1 MTEMPNTPTSQS
13 HNNNGHVTAPLP
25 IGGRTAGTSGAKR
38 GASSHAAHNAPN
50 HAKEPAQRHNDERPR
65 SHKGV
70 AALGVLCC
78 LLVALYGGGVFVFS
92 RTCYPNTKV
101 AGADL
106 SWLDRDSSVARVRD
120 AAEDYVL
127 EVSGDGFT
135 WTYEAE
141 NANEVIDAA
150 RAVDNVMAHN
160 EPALWPA
167 RLTRALMASPE
178 TPANAT
184 SANAQSSKLPEL
196 DKSEL
201 PKTFDRDAF
210 LASLDA
216 AIDEFNATRVGT
228 FDAAGAFDPEAGSF
242 TLSNELPKTFDRD
255 AFLASLDAAIDEFN
269 ATRVGT
275 FDAAGAFD
283 PEAGSFTLSKALSNR
298 KLDKD
303 AIDRAALVAVSTL
316 AARVELTEHSFTP
329 LAGGATEQ
337 ELQNAIDRANELI
350 GTNVNLKMG
359 GSVVSTL
366 DGAQLAQWITFDEA
380 LNPTLSTEPVGQ
392 WVRELAK
399 THIDTVGS
407 ERTYT
412 RPDGKTVT
420 VSGGTYGGMS
430 DEARLVQ
437 VLQDAVSNK
446 QDGDIE
452 IPLKRSAATRSGM
465 GKPDWGAY
473 CDIDLTE
480 QHARYSDAAG
490 NLVWERG
497 WITGTPNTGNEIP
510 LKRSAAT
517 WSGMGKPDWG
527 AYCDIDL
534 TEQHARYY
542 DAAGN
547 LVWESGCITGNPNT
561 GNATPTGVFSLN
573 AKTRNSTLI
582 GLDEDEDGEPDYKT
596 PVAYWMPF
604 MGNAIGMHDATW
616 QSAASFSNPKAYTW
630 TGSHGCV
637 NLPPDRAAALFDI
650 ISKGFAVC
658 AAVKETS
665 PSTPVIFLTASDDE
679 FNTVTGLTMGA
690 DDYGA
695 KPFRPREL
703 LARIAAT
710 IRRSQPSRRLV
721 SLGDIRIDT
730 DRAYVER
737 KGVELTLSALE
748 YRLLLLFATNPRCA
762 PP

>member
-25 IGGRTAGTSGAKR
+25 IGSRTAGTSGAKR
-38 GASSHAAHNAPN
+38 GASSHAAHNAPK
-50 HAKEPAQRHNDERPR
+50 HAKEPAKKHNDKHSR
-65 SHKGV
+65 SHKGA

-78 LLVALYGGGVFVFS
+78 LLIALYGGGVFVFS
-92 RTCYPNTKV
+92 RTCYPNTMV

-141 NANEVIDAA
+141 HANEVIDAA

-160 EPALWPA
+160 EPALWPV
-167 RLTRALMASPE
+167 RLARALMASPE
-178 TPANAT
+178 KPANAT
-184 SANAQSSKLPEL
+184 SANAQSGKLPEL
-196 DKSEL
+196 DKIEL

-242 TLSNELPKTFDRD
+242 TLT
-255 AFLASLDAAIDEFN
+255 
-269 ATRVGT
+269 
-275 FDAAGAFD
+275 
-283 PEAGSFTLSKALSNR
+283 KALSNR

-316 AARVELTEHSFTP
+316 AARVELTERSFTP

-337 ELQNAIDRANELI
+337 ELQHAIDRANELI

-359 GSVVSTL
+359 GSIVSTL
-366 DGAQLAQWITFDEA
+366 DGAQLAQWITFDET
-380 LNPTLSTEPVGQ
+380 LNPTLNTEPVGQ
-392 WVRELAK
+392 WVHELAK

-420 VSGGTYGGMS
+420 VSGGTYGWMS

-437 VLQDAVSNK
+437 LLQDAVSNK
-446 QDGDIE
+446 QVGDI
-452 IPLKRSAATRSGM
+452 
-465 GKPDWGAY
+465 
-473 CDIDLTE
+473 
-480 QHARYSDAAG
+480 
-490 NLVWERG
+490 
-497 WITGTPNTGNEIP
+497 EIP

-604 MGNAIGMHDATW
+604 VGNAVGMHDATW

-650 ISKGFAVC
+650 ISKGDC
-658 AAVKETS
+658 
-665 PSTPVIFLTASDDE
+665 VIVH
-679 FNTVTGLTMGA
+679 N
-690 DDYGA
+690 
-695 KPFRPREL
+695 
-703 LARIAAT
+703 
-710 IRRSQPSRRLV
+710 
-721 SLGDIRIDT
+721 
-730 DRAYVER
+730 
-737 KGVELTLSALE
+737 
-748 YRLLLLFATNPRCA
+748 
-762 PP
+762 